1 MTEPTNLSDE
11 QHNHIEKVGR
21 LLLRALDEV
30 AQWADAQLQQEQRVD
45 GPNETA
51 RISISASLAEVRQ
64 GVELLRREPAIA
76 RVAVQWQ
83 QPSQESMT
91 FLVCRGAAA
100 GAPTVEG
107 LPVASYRAPIGQLAE
122 YEPGEM
128 ATIRIRGEERTG
140 KIIERQKWSPS
151 HSNELWDAK
160 DCAYEVE
167 GWQRFI
173 IASIRRFIEDVQRPT
188 TDAPLDAIYAL
199 AEEAENVLHER
210 HRRAIDRI
218 ALRDQPILDKHQ
230 GEVFRMPLDR
240 RVLLTGPP
248 GTGKTTTLIKR
259 IAQKQTL
266 SELPEDEVAL
276 VTSAGL
282 DDRFSV
288 QDGWAMFSPTE
299 LLTLYLRDA
308 FNREGVPAWGYQLKT
323 WQRERRHLARDVIPV
338 LRTESGGRFREDAKR
353 PIIQNLKSL
362 SISALYDAFEK
373 FHLEQLVSRCR
384 NAVNSIVESEEKES
398 QELSTLLQDRLGL
411 ESRSS
416 LQILQRLCPSPD
428 LLRTVATQI
437 QAEIKEWTNREAN
450 RILQAKP
457 DILEQLYPFLA
468 EGNPLEEDNDDDAE
482 PDDELQVSS
491 PSLADSPTTSNRR
504 AADLLISTLRTYA
517 TNTALGRSPRG
528 RVREILSVLEGLL
541 SPPDIASKIGRRILL
556 RRALVVLINVPRRWV
571 FNVAGSYSQFRR
583 HHPELYL
590 TDVANLNDSISGD
603 EMDVLILLS
612 LRNARIIQTGLG
624 GSPPPGWLSR
634 ITQSYIPQVYIDEA
648 TDFSAVQL
656 AVLMELSHPSLRS
669 WFACGDFRQRITLTG
684 IGSESELRWIEKT
697 CGIEPAIELK
707 SIELSYRQSER
718 LQEFSEA
725 INPDLPI
732 LQDGRQSA
740 HQDDPPPLL
749 LEGAAQADASS
760 WLARRVTEIEKVLGR
775 LPSIAVFVNG
785 DDKIGPT
792 VSAAVEP
799 LRDHAIEIVGCP
811 EGRIV
816 GDAQEVRVFDVR
828 HIKGLEFE
836 AVFFI
841 DLDDFAAVDPELFHR
856 FFYVGATRAATYLG
870 ITCRNELPDRLK
882 PVRSLFSEHGW

>member
-1 MTEPTNLSDE
+1 MTEPTNLSEE
-11 QHNHIEKVGR
+11 QHDHIEKVGQ
-21 LLLRALDEV
+21 LLLKALDEV
-30 AQWADAQLQQEQRVD
+30 AQWADAQLQHEQRVD
-45 GPNETA
+45 GPNKTA
-51 RISISASLAEVRQ
+51 RISILASLAEVRQ
-64 GVELLRREPAIA
+64 GAELLRREPAIA

-83 QPSQESMT
+83 QPSQDSKT
-91 FLVCRGAAA
+91 FLICRGAAA
-100 GAPTVEG
+100 GAPMVEG
-107 LPVASYRAPIGQLAE
+107 VPVASYRSPIGRIAE
-122 YEPGEM
+122 YEPGEA
-128 ATIRIRGEERTG
+128 ATVRIGREERTG
-140 KIIERQKWSPS
+140 KIIERQGWSPS
-151 HSNELWDAK
+151 YSDGLWDAK
-160 DCAYEVE
+160 NCAYGVE
-167 GWQRFI
+167 DWQRFI

-199 AEEAENVLHER
+199 AEEAENVFHER
-210 HRRAIDRI
+210 YRRAIDRI

-230 GEVFRMPLDR
+230 GEIFRMPLDR
-240 RVLLTGPP
+240 RVLLIGPP
-248 GTGKTTTLIKR
+248 RTGKTTTLIKR

-276 VTSAGL
+276 VKSAGL
-282 DDRFSV
+282 DDRFSA

-308 FNREGVPAWGYQLKT
+308 FNREGVPATGHQLKT
-323 WQRERRHLARDVIPV
+323 WQRERRRLARDVIPI
-338 LRTESGGRFREDAKR
+338 LRTESRGRFREDAKK
-353 PIIQNLKSL
+353 PILQSLKSP
-362 SISALYDAFEK
+362 SISVLYDKFSE
-373 FHLEQLVSRCR
+373 FHLERLASHCR
-384 NAVNSIVESEEKES
+384 NAVDSITKSEEKES
-398 QELSTLLQDRLGL
+398 QELSALLRGRLRL
-411 ESRSS
+411 ENGNS

-437 QAEIKEWTNREAN
+437 QAEIKEWTDREAN
-450 RILQAKP
+450 RILQVNPA
-457 DILEQLYPFLA
+457 ILEQLYPFLA
-468 EGNPLEEDNDDDAE
+468 EGNPLEEDSDDDAE
-482 PDDELQVSS
+482 PEGELQVSS
-491 PSLADSPTTSNRR
+491 PSPTDSPTAYKKR
-504 AADLLISTLRTYA
+504 AADLLISTLRAYA
-517 TNTALGRSPRG
+517 RHAALGRSPRR

-541 SPPDIASKIGRRILL
+541 PSPDIASKIGRRILL
-556 RRALVVLINVPRRWV
+556 GRELVVLINAPSRWV
-571 FNVAGSYSQFRR
+571 LNVAGSYSQFRR

-590 TDVANLNDSISGD
+590 TDVADLNDSISGD

-612 LRNARIIQTGLG
+612 LRNARTIQTGLG
-624 GSPPPGWLSR
+624 GSPPPSWLSR

-669 WFACGDFRQRITLTG
+669 WFACGDFRQRITFAG

-740 HQDDPPPLL
+740 YQDDPPPLL
-749 LEGAAQADASS
+749 LEGADQADASS
-760 WLARRVTEIEKVLGR
+760 WLAQRITEIERALGE

-785 DDKIGPT
+785 DDRIGPT
-792 VSAAVEP
+792 VAAAVEP
-799 LRDHAIEIVGCP
+799 LRDQAIEIVGCP

-882 PVRSLFSEHGW
+882 PVRSLFSENGW